1 MMSEPTANTRATIS
15 VSSKGAQLGE
25 IVLRFYHD
33 VAPGHV
39 KNFTQV
45 SPGRLL

>member
-1 MMSEPTANTRATIS
+1 MSEPTANTRATIS

-39 KNFTQV
+39 KNFTQL